1 MSRHVD
7 PRRLAVPEPVA
18 PRSASDWVELLREA
32 AEGWPAWSL
41 ERWLDRVERER

>member
-18 PRSASDWVELLREA
+18 PRRPADWVELLRET
-32 AEGWPAWSL
+32 AESWPAWSL
-41 ERWLDRVERER
+41 ERLLDRVERER